1 MADYAVRV
9 DVEKMYGKLNVERWA
24 DLDNNKFVTDIDDRI
39 TAMITQARNWI
50 DARLTLGPY
59 DVTSFASSE
68 PILNRL
74 NSMLAGVFLYENR
87 GINDFDPGSGR
98 VVHRLGWQ
106 RKETM
111 KVVND
116 ILAGRIKLTSARV
129 GKAQTSP
136 HVVTS

>member
-1 MADYAVRV
+1 MADYAVRA

-24 DLDNNKFVTDIDDRI
+24 DLDSNKFVADIDARI
-39 TAMITQARNWI
+39 VAVITQARNWI

-59 DVTSFASSE
+59 DVSTFTSSE

-87 GINDFDPGSGR
+87 GINDFDPESGR

-106 RKETM
+106 RKEVG
-111 KVVND
+111 KIVNE
-116 ILAGRIKLTSARV
+116 ILAGKIKLISTRV
-129 GKAQTSP
+129 IKAQTSP
-136 HVVTS
+136 HVV